1 MLPGR
6 PGCRISVMGTKVVEV
21 KVNVWV
27 NRLRLRFVVI

>member
-1 MLPGR
+1 
-6 PGCRISVMGTKVVEV
+6 VMGTKVVEV